1 MRFQVTF
8 QNVSASPKEL
18 LNAKALRKWLLIS
31 RTTLHR
37 LEQRPDFPRPF
48 VVGGAK
54 RWDRSEVE
62 QWLSKQ
68 R

>member
-1 MRFQVTF
+1 MRFPVTF

-18 LNAKALRKWLLIS
+18 LNAKALRQWLSIS

-37 LEQRPDFPRPF
+37 LEQRPDFPKPF
-48 VVGGAK
+48 LVGGAK
-54 RWDRSEVE
+54 RWDRSEIE
-62 QWLSKQ
+62 QWLREQ

>member
-1 MRFQVTF
+1 MTF
-8 QNVSASPKEL
+8 QDVSASPKEL
-18 LNAKALRKWLLIS
+18 LNAKALRQWLLIS
-31 RTTLHR
+31 RTALHR
-37 LEQRPDFPRPF
+37 LEKRPDFPRPF

-54 RWDRSEVE
+54 RWDRNEVA